1 MMSKKEKSQA
11 VENFNVVLNSLV
23 GSHKIDRREAVAMAA
38 QKYPNIHAKY
48 LKATHRGYAAGPVKQ
63 VSR

>member
-38 QKYPNIHAKY
+38 KSTRISTPN
-48 LKATHRGYAAGPVKQ
+48 TSRPPTAAMRPA
-63 VSR
+63 R